1 LINIRQYTGNDKN
14 KWDRYVREAQ
24 SSCLYHLIGWKEVIE
39 KTFEHKTY
47 YILAENEKREIIGIL
62 PLVHQK
68 SILFGNFMISVPYF
82 NYGGLCVENDE
93 VRSQLL
99 TEAIHIA
106 NRECA
111 NHIEL
116 RHTQHIENGLHEK
129 TAKVSMRLEL
139 PGEPDDL
146 WKNFPSKL
154 RSQVKRPQKEGM
166 YSTVGSE
173 NELDSFYSVF
183 TVAMRDLGTPVYP
196 KKFFKNILMTFP
208 DMAYIQ
214 TVYTKDDIPI
224 ASGFLVGYKKLVE
237 IPWAASLR
245 SYNRYS
251 PNMLLYWESLKYACE
266 NGYSYFDF
274 GRSTPGE
281 GTYRF
286 KKQWGAKPLQL
297 YWHYW
302 LKDGGTMPEL
312 NPNNPKYK
320 MAIKIWQR
328 LPLFLTNIIGPAIVK
343 NLP

>member
-1 LINIRQYTGNDKN
+1 M
-14 KWDRYVREAQ
+14 EAQ

-39 KTFEHKTY
+39 KTFGHKTY
-47 YILAENEKREIIGIL
+47 YLLAENEKKEISGIL
-62 PLVHQK
+62 PLIHLK

-93 VRSQLL
+93 VRSQLI
-99 TEAIHIA
+99 TEAIRIA
-106 NRECA
+106 NREGA
-111 NHIEL
+111 GHIEL
-116 RHTQHIENGLHEK
+116 RHTQHIENGLQEK

-146 WKNFPSKL
+146 WKKFPSKL

-166 YSTVGSE
+166 YSKIGNE

-183 TVAMRDLGTPVYP
+183 TVSMRDLGTPVYP
-196 KKFFKNILMTFP
+196 KEFFKNILRTFS
-208 DMAYIQ
+208 DKACIQ
-214 TVYTKDDIPI
+214 TIYTKNDIPI
-224 ASGFLVGYKKLVE
+224 ASGFLVRFKKLVE

-245 SYNRYS
+245 SYNKYS

-328 LPLFLTNIIGPAIVK
+328 LPLPVTRLIGPIIVK